1 MSSNP
6 KYFDEDN
13 DDFDNFDDLYEDDL
27 ESPAAEEGVEE
38 EEEEGDAFTREM
50 FGPTGRGS
58 PAMGRQSPRDLSRNA
73 DKSLRN
79 VGFKDE
85 THLKDTTAW
94 EPQRQP
100 QPQPKS
106 KPKSKSTPKAVVRSA
121 VRTPMVKAKPSQEN
135 RNQFSDNSKYDQ
147 DAQDAAD
154 KFWLSMG
161 HLPLRHRVGEEY
173 EKMMQERAR
182 PQRNKGGTRKRNT
195 RRRNKRSSKRNKR
208 SSRKSSNKKSR
219 NKSRK

>member
-1 MSSNP
+1 MS
-6 KYFDEDN
+6 
-13 DDFDNFDDLYEDDL
+13 DDDDYLDDPEIL
-27 ESPAAEEGVEE
+27 DFNENLDARAAQAMEEHDPGE
-38 EEEEGDAFTREM
+38 AFGLEM

-73 DKSLRN
+73 DKSLRS
-79 VGFKDE
+79 VGLDE
-85 THLKDTTAW
+85 SHLKDTKTWDTIVKEA
-94 EPQRQP
+94 
-100 QPQPKS
+100 QPKP
-106 KPKSKSTPKAVVRSA
+106 KPLPKVVKAAPR
-121 VRTPMVKAKPSQEN
+121 PMIKAKPRPEN

-182 PQRNKGGTRKRNT
+182 PQRNKGGTRKRA
-195 RRRNKRSSKRNKR
+195 RSRRNKRSRKNSTKKRGT
-208 SSRKSSNKKSR
+208 RKSSRRR